1 MITYRKYL
9 EFKFEEKITVKN
21 ITNHVEMILQ
31 ESNIKNGII
40 IISPQH
46 TTTAVFIND
55 DEEGLLQDIL
65 ELLEKIVPTEDE
77 SSYKHNRY
85 EEDAT
90 AHLKRI
96 LLGRSEIVSVTDG
109 KLDLGKWE
117 DVFYV
122 DFWGMRNK
130 KLCIKIIGE

>member
-1 MITYRKYL
+1 MR
-9 EFKFEEKITVKN
+9 
-21 ITNHVEMILQ
+21 
-31 ESNIKNGII
+31 IKNGII

-65 ELLEKIVPTEDE
+65 ELLEKIVSTEDE

-109 KLDLGKWE
+109 KLKSIMSIDAKQYL
-117 DVFYV
+117 VQFN
-122 DFWGMRNK
+122 NK
-130 KLCIKIIGE
+130 P